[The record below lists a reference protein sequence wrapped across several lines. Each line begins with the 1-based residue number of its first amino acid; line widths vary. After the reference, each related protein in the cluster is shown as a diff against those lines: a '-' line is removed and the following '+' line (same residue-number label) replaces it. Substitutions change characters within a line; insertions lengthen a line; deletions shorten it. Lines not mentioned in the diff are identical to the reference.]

1 VNSYFIIDQ
10 DSKSIEAVNTIFN
23 GHSSFNFAG
32 QFDKHD
38 EAMNA
43 ILEYVPTI
51 IFLDLDTTLKQP
63 LSFVK
68 EINCYTDKPPFII
81 GLSSSKKR
89 AYEVIKMGF
98 LDYLLKP
105 LNELDVRKTLI
116 RSTTSLISNQ
126 SISSTVCLRSYK
138 DYQYLNTKE
147 ILFLKADNNTTDFHM
162 KDGNIISAYK
172 TLKTFESLLPDNF
185 LRIHKSYII
194 NSEFVSRINYGKL
207 VCSISTSS
215 FNIPFTKTYINNVES
230 INKALSQSSLVSLN

>member
-1 VNSYFIIDQ
+1 VNSYFVIDKNP
-10 DSKSIEAVNTIFN
+10 SSIEAIKTIFN
-23 GHSSFNFAG
+23 HHSSFSFAGNYNNYDNAMNSILEHKPTLIFIDLDNTLKNPLNFAT
-32 QFDKHD
+32 
-38 EAMNA
+38 E
-43 ILEYVPTI
+43 L
-51 IFLDLDTTLKQP
+51 
-63 LSFVK
+63 
-68 EINCYTDKPPFII
+68 NCYTDKAPFII
-81 GLSSSKKR
+81 GLSSSKKL
-89 AYEVIKMGF
+89 AYDVIKMGF

-105 LNELDVRKTLI
+105 LKELDIRKSLI
-116 RSTTSLISNQ
+116 RSKNLITNQ
-126 SISSTVCLRSYK
+126 SMSTVCLRSYK

-162 KDGNIISAYK
+162 KNGNIISAYK

-230 INKALSQSSLVSLN
+230 INKALSQSSLISLN